1 MSLKTL
7 NQVLKEFVSLN
18 QELFEPKEAKK
29 RHKNSYNPT
38 VKKITAI
45 FSSTFFLSSYMIIGY
60 NDTKMI

>member
-29 RHKNSYNPT
+29 
-38 VKKITAI
+38 
-45 FSSTFFLSSYMIIGY
+45 
-60 NDTKMI
+60 DTKTVIIPQ